1 MSSEIEKNLELS
13 SDEQEILKK
22 TLSLLELTYNEIDTN
37 KRKDAENQLEEL
49 SKNTNSHI
57 KILFSSLLME
67 NLNLNMKKSVSI
79 YLKNFIY
86 KKINDKNLLKEILK
100 IVIYFILYK
109 KNDKIVS
116 KQLNLLLLDLLNKE
130 DDEKLLF

>member
-1 MSSEIEKNLELS
+1 MSTEIEKNLELS

-57 KILFSSLLME
+57 KILFSSLLMD

-86 KKINDKNLLKEILK
+86 KKIKDKN
-100 IVIYFILYK
+100 
-109 KNDKIVS
+109 
-116 KQLNLLLLDLLNKE
+116 
-130 DDEKLLF
+130 